1 MHEQG
6 MELRLEEIELASDS
20 PLAGVSLGAA
30 MVRDRTGALVLALRD
45 HDGTFLTT
53 PAAHTVM
60 KAGQIL
66 IAIGTA
72 AQLHALSV
80 AAHRRAATVE

>member
-1 MHEQG
+1 

-53 PAAHTVM
+53 PAANTVM

-80 AAHRRAATVE
+80 AARRQAATVE